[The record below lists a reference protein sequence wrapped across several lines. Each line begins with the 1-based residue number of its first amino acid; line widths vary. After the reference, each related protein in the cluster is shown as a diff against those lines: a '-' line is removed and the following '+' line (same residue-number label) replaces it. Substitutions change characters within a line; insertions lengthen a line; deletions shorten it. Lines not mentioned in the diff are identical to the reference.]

1 MGIAHESM
9 SRGAPRAPERPSGLP
24 DRYRVLRHIANGGM
38 ASVWCAEDVLLGRS
52 VAVKILAER
61 FAHDQFAV
69 RRFKREARAAA
80 RVSNHTHV
88 VTVYDVGD
96 LVPEPGVRRVGADSP
111 EGRAF
116 IVMEY
121 LAGGTVADAIH
132 HDSVRR
138 HEAMRWLREAASAL
152 DHAHE
157 RGIVHRDIKPAN
169 FLLDRARVLHVAD
182 FGIARLTTEDTIT
195 TSDQLFGTA
204 AYLSPEQALGK
215 EATGASDRYAL
226 AVAAFELLAGQRPFS
241 DPHFSAQARQHIEE
255 PPPAASELDHTLPR
269 AVDEVLFAGLA
280 KDPAARPESA
290 GALVAAL
297 QDALAGGSGAIHR
310 EPRHR
315 APAAVADA
323 ARDRAPARPDP
334 GAPGASTAAARR
346 RTAGGTRPPAS
357 RTPGAPP
364 RERARRRRIVALASI
379 AATVLVIAGIAVAA
393 TRGGG
398 AHNDGSQVAARTPST
413 ASHRS
418 HTHARAARHHA
429 PPHPKATTTTQ
440 TTSSTTTT
448 AVTSPEALESTGH
461 QEMLAG
467 DYSSAIPTLRQAVA
481 AAPPDD
487 PNHAYALYD
496 LGRSLVLS
504 GDPEDAIPILRQRL
518 EIPNQQATV
527 RAMLDTALADA
538 GQATPTGSG
547 GAAPTT
553 SSTPAPPTQAPGST
567 GPTTQP
573 GPPPPTGSGGAG
585 LPGANDQGGED
596 HGSSGGG
603 DDHGP
608 DDVQNARLRSNHHH
622 GGGSIFH
629 FITAVAG

>member
-9 SRGAPRAPERPSGLP
+9 SRGALPAPERPSGLP

-96 LVPEPGVRRVGADSP
+96 LVPEPGVHPAHP

-241 DPHFSAQARQHIEE
+241 APHFSAQARQHIEE

-280 KDPAARPESA
+280 KDAAARPESA
-290 GALVAAL
+290 GAFVAAL

-323 ARDRAPARPDP
+323 GRDRAPARPDP
-334 GAPGASTAAARR
+334 GAPVASTAAARR
-346 RTAGGTRPPAS
+346 RTAGGTRPPVS
-357 RTPGAPP
+357 RAPGPPP

-379 AATVLVIAGIAVAA
+379 AATVLVIVGIAVAA

-398 AHNDGSQVAARTPST
+398 AHNDGSRVAARTKS
-413 ASHRS
+413 AVSHRT

-429 PPHPKATTTTQ
+429 APHPKTTTTTA
-440 TTSSTTTT
+440 TTSSTPTTT
-448 AVTSPEALESTGH
+448 AETSPEELESTGH

-527 RAMLDTALADA
+527 QAMLDTALADA

-547 GAAPTT
+547 GAAPT
-553 SSTPAPPTQAPGST
+553 SSTPTPPTQPPGAT
-567 GPTTQP
+567 GSPTQP
-573 GPPPPTGSGGAG
+573 GPPPPPTGSGGAG
-585 LPGANDQGGED
+585 LPGANDP
-596 HGSSGGG
+596 GG
-603 DDHGP
+603 DDHGSDGGGDSHSTP
-608 DDVQNARLRSNHHH
+608 RLRSSHRHH
-622 GGGSIFH
+622 GGSILH
-629 FITAVAG
+629 FITAAAG

>member
-1 MGIAHESM
+1 MGTAHESM
-9 SRGAPRAPERPSGLP
+9 NRGALPAPERPSGLP
-24 DRYRVLRHIANGGM
+24 DRYQVRRHIANGGM

-96 LVPEPGVRRVGADSP
+96 LIPEPDVHPAFP

-195 TSDQLFGTA
+195 TTDQLFGTA
-204 AYLSPEQALGK
+204 AYLSPEQALGQ

-241 DPHFSAQARQHIEE
+241 APHFSAQARQHIEE

-280 KDPAARPESA
+280 KDAAARPDSA
-290 GALVAAL
+290 GAFVAAL
-297 QDALAGGSGAIHR
+297 QDALAGGSGAIR
-310 EPRHR
+310 SEPRHR
-315 APAAVADA
+315 APVAVADG
-323 ARDRAPARPDP
+323 ARDRGPARPDP

-357 RTPGAPP
+357 RTPGPPP
-364 RERARRRRIVALASI
+364 RERARRRRIVALGSI
-379 AATVLVIAGIAVAA
+379 AAAVLVIAGIAVAA
-393 TRGGG
+393 THGG
-398 AHNDGSQVAARTPST
+398 AHNDGSRVAARTAPAVT
-413 ASHRS
+413 HRT
-418 HTHARAARHHA
+418 HTHARQARHHA
-429 PPHPKATTTTQ
+429 APHPKATTTTA

-448 AVTSPEALESTGH
+448 VASTSPEELESTGH

-467 DYSSAIPTLRQAVA
+467 NYASAIPTLRQAVA

-504 GDPEDAIPILRQRL
+504 GDPTDAIPILRQRL
-518 EIPNQQATV
+518 QIPNQQATV
-527 RAMLDTALADA
+527 RAMLDTALAEA
-538 GQATPTGSG
+538 GQATPTSSG
-547 GAAPTT
+547 GAGATTPSTPTT
-553 SSTPAPPTQAPGST
+553 PTQAPGHS
-567 GPTTQP
+567 GSPTPP
-573 GPPPPTGSGGAG
+573 GTPPAPPSGSGGAG
-585 LPGANDQGGED
+585 LPGPG
-596 HGSSGGG
+596 HGPGG
-603 DDHGP
+603 DG
-608 DDVQNARLRSNHHH
+608 H
-622 GGGSIFH
+622 GGGNDHGDSIFR